1 VTPPAGKG
9 RHRDIDHAIDGI
21 STVNLD
27 RLAKK
32 LHGAYQTTLDHP
44 SEIDGYKNSTFGAS
58 PATGG
63 PSLIEDEDGNMVTL
77 NLTKVEADAL
87 RRSGIDDYDKIVRDA
102 INYLGDAD
110 RALRACS
117 NKLDQL
123 HGLQDDEGM
132 ESTEP
137 GCWAL
142 ERVNSWEPVAH
153 TVVIEGDPRPLGTWA
168 YKFHRTNGRLPTI
181 EESKRHV
188 RGQKIRVKA

>member
-9 RHRDIDHAIDGI
+9 RHRDIDHHIDGI

-27 RLAKK
+27 RLTVR
-32 LHGAYQTTLDHP
+32 LHAAYQTTLDHP
-44 SEIDGYKNSTFGAS
+44 SRPDGFKATAS
-58 PATGG
+58 GG
-63 PSLIEDEDGNMVTL
+63 DAGPGGNTEL
-77 NLTKVEADAL
+77 LKVEADAS
-87 RRSGIDDYDKIVRDA
+87 RRVENPQWVDEYDRIVRDA
-102 INYLGDAD
+102 INYLADAD

-132 ESTEP
+132 VSTEP

-168 YKFHRTNGRLPTI
+168 YKFHRSNGRLPTI